1 MSKLRAAVIGLDHV
15 HTKEMIEAFTKNPDT
30 DLVGIAEYH
39 DCTEEELQFHLR
51 RHTPEGIEPEV
62 YRDYKELLKQNLD
75 IAVVCTG
82 VNDHADIV
90 EETLALGI
98 NTIIEKPMALNMNE
112 AKRMYRAYKASSAQL
127 MINWPVAWFP
137 CFRKVKEL
145 ADAGVVGDI
154 LRVEYRSPATCGPY
168 ARDEMPPSELAKSWW
183 FKHDEGGGAII
194 ESHSTSYLKI
204 PFAIREMEDFD
215 AKCIIAKKA
224 SELVKDG
231 DVIMLDA
238 SSSAYAMIPYLAE
251 KNNITVIT
259 CGIKAL
265 IQLGEYGI
273 NVCSTGGRL
282 LSSCMSLVDSDAMR
296 TISEYNADIVFFSCR
311 GISPNGN
318 ITDFSIEEN
327 LVRRSMIEHSKKAV
341 LLCASEKLNKTYMH
355 NLCSINDI
363 DHIIS
368 EVDFSDEML
377 SDT

>member
-1 MSKLRAAVIGLDHV
+1 MNAEREKLI
-15 HTKEMIEAFTKNPDT
+15 
-30 DLVGIAEYH
+30 
-39 DCTEEELQFHLR
+39 
-51 RHTPEGIEPEV
+51 
-62 YRDYKELLKQNLD
+62 LKKILKD
-75 IAVVCTG
+75 
-82 VNDHADIV
+82 
-90 EETLALGI
+90 
-98 NTIIEKPMALNMNE
+98 
-112 AKRMYRAYKASSAQL
+112 KR
-127 MINWPVAWFP
+127 VT
-137 CFRKVKEL
+137 VKEL
-145 ADAGVVGDI
+145 A
-154 LRVEYRSPATCGPY
+154 EYLYVSEPSIR
-168 ARDEMPPSELAKSWW
+168 RDLASLEKQNLI
-183 FKHDEGGGAII
+183 KRIHGGAII

-282 LSSCMSLVDSDAMR
+282 LPSCMSLVDSDAMR